1 MLAMMVRIRNMA
13 ASSTMEIA
21 IAAGKHGRGTMSRS
35 PWVRPATWNS
45 CAGGGAPAMLQR
57 SPFALQWCPALRRRW
72 APQNN
77 SCAFH
82 RMWNTTRGSLRSRS
96 AAKSCASPCSTS
108 VIGGQKHELDA
119 IVYFDLLFRFSCP
132 RQFRD
137 RWLRLAGRRA
147 TRNMSSCNQS
157 GAEALRSF
165 CGPIPIQV
173 PSQRS
178 HWDVENVVLR

>member
-1 MLAMMVRIRNMA
+1 MGHHV
-13 ASSTMEIA
+13 EIA
-21 IAAGKHGRGTMSRS
+21 VCA
-35 PWVRPATWNS
+35 PWHVELVRRRR
-45 CAGGGAPAMLQR
+45 CAGHASAIAVCP
-57 SPFALQWCPALRRRW
+57 QWCPALRRRW

-132 RQFRD
+132 QQFQD
-137 RWLRLAGRRA
+137 RWLGVAGHRA
-147 TRNMSSCNQS
+147 TRNTSSCNQS
-157 GAEALRSF
+157 GADASRSF
-165 CGPIPIQV
+165 CGPTPVQA

-178 HWDVENVVLR
+178 HCDVENVAR

>member
-1 MLAMMVRIRNMA
+1 
-13 ASSTMEIA
+13 
-21 IAAGKHGRGTMSRS
+21 
-35 PWVRPATWNS
+35 
-45 CAGGGAPAMLQR
+45 MLQR

-96 AAKSCASPCSTS
+96 AAKRCASPCSTS

-137 RWLRLAGRRA
+137 RWLRVAGRRA
-147 TRNMSSCNQS
+147 TRNMSCSNQS
-157 GAEALRSF
+157 GRWRRCPKNTSIDAIHGRFVQRQRHFATKMA
-165 CGPIPIQV
+165 
-173 PSQRS
+173 RS
-178 HWDVENVVLR
+178 HEGKWRRGRLVKDGGAARWFTML